1 MQHPFINDL
10 SHLTV
15 DEIQTKI
22 NDLTSKLS
30 YCYRTHNQVLINQLH
45 MAIDSYKAEYI
56 KKINDLYKKNN
67 IQDKIVI
74 KREGEK

>member
-1 MQHPFINDL
+1 MQHPFIGDL
-10 SHLTV
+10 SNLTV

-30 YCYRTHNQVLINQLH
+30 YCYRTQNQVLIRQLH

>member
-1 MQHPFINDL
+1 MQHPFIGDL

-30 YCYRTHNQVLINQLH
+30 FCYRTQNQVLINQLH
-45 MAIDSYKAEYI
+45 MAIESYKAEYV
-56 KKINDLYKKNN
+56 KKVNELYKKNN
-67 IQDKIVI
+67 IQEKIVI

>member
-1 MQHPFINDL
+1 MQHPFIGDL
-10 SHLTV
+10 SNLTV

-30 YCYRTHNQVLINQLH
+30 YCYRTQNQVLIRQLH

-56 KKINDLYKKNN
+56 KKVNDLYKKNN

>member
-1 MQHPFINDL
+1 MQHPFIGDL
-10 SHLTV
+10 SHLSI
-15 DEIQTKI
+15 DEIQTKV

-30 YCYRTHNQVLINQLH
+30 YCYRTQNQVLIRQLH

-56 KKINDLYKKNN
+56 KKVNELYKKNN
-67 IQDKIVI
+67 IQDKIVV

>member
-1 MQHPFINDL
+1 MQHPFIGDL
-10 SHLTV
+10 SSLTV

-30 YCYRTHNQVLINQLH
+30 YCYRTQNQVLIRQLH

-56 KKINDLYKKNN
+56 KKVNDLYKKNN